1 MKNRLAKNNSG
12 FSLIELIVAVLI
24 IAIISGG
31 AIMAFGS
38 IFSSQ
43 ADAAAKNVVNALK
56 QTRALALGKENKD
69 IIGGSTGVYAKF
81 YYLDSTLN
89 IDVCQDTDAGT
100 NILYNQQVSG
110 VPYKI
115 KFISVA
121 GGSESEVLTM
131 GDTDIVKMYFKKS
144 TGGVASVGKYN
155 SAGTLQG
162 SLQTGVNKLTVCRAS
177 NESNCK
183 NLVLVSLTGRCY
195 IDNE

>member
-1 MKNRLAKNNSG
+1 MKNRLVKNNSG
-12 FSLIELIVAVLI
+12 FSLIELIVAILI

-31 AIMAFGS
+31 AIMAFSS

-56 QTRALALGKENKD
+56 QTRAFALGKENKD
-69 IIGGSTGVYAKF
+69 VIGGSTGVYAKF
-81 YYLDSTLN
+81 YYSGSTLN
-89 IDVCQDTDAGT
+89 VDVCQDTDSGT
-100 NILYNQQVSG
+100 DILYNQQISG
-110 VPYKI
+110 VPFKI

-121 GGSESEVLTM
+121 GGTESEVLTM

-162 SLQTGVNKLTVCRAS
+162 SLQTGVNKLAVCRAS
-177 NESNCK
+177 NEDNCT
-183 NLVLVSLTGRCY
+183 NLVLVALTGRCY
-195 IDNE
+195 VDKD